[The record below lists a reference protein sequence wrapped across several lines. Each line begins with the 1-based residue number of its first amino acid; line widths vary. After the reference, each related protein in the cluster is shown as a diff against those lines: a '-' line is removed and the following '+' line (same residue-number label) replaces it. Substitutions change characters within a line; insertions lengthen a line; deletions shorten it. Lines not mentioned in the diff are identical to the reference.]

1 MTETGQQTGA
11 AAGQEQPRN
20 QWLEGPFA
28 PADQEVTV
36 YDLKVTGTVPKDLD
50 GRLLR
55 VGPNP
60 VDPENPVTYNW
71 FTGNGMVHG
80 VRIRDGKA
88 EWYRN
93 RFVRDDQVAKSRGSS
108 PLPGPRQLGGGARY
122 VDANVVNTHIFPHV
136 GKTWAFAEAGVLPIE
151 LSYELESMAKC
162 DFGGTLNGSWT
173 GHPHRDPV
181 TGELHGM
188 TYYHGWEHVSY
199 QVIGAGGKVS
209 HAIDVP
215 VHGRPVVHDMA
226 LTQRYA
232 IFLDGPVAYSDELL
246 SQGYTFPFMWGF
258 EYPTRWVLVP
268 RGSTNP
274 ADVISCEVERWA
286 VFHILGAYDLPDG
299 RVALIG
305 PSNARMF
312 VTDRTGPGEAP
323 GILNL
328 YLINPATGKTE
339 VRTLDD
345 RPQEMPRLDDR
356 LVGSKY
362 RYGYFSS
369 RDNGVSTLIKQD
381 LDNAVSESY
390 AYGPGR
396 FGMEAVFVPRTAES
410 AEDDGWLMTYVTDMR
425 TRTSEIVILHSQDLA
440 AGPVAVIHIPH
451 RVPIGFHGN
460 WVPDSE
466 LEQQRKAAGL

>member
-1 MTETGQQTGA
+1 MTETHVRSGP
-11 AAGQEQPRN
+11 AGPAPEFRN

-28 PADQEVTV
+28 PVDQEVTV
-36 YDLKVTGTVPKDLD
+36 HDLKVTGTIPAGLD

-93 RFVRDDQVAKSRGSS
+93 RFIRDDEVARSRGLD
-108 PLPGPRQLGGGARY
+108 PLPGPSQLGGGAGY
-122 VDANVVNTHIFPHV
+122 VADNVVNTHIFPHA
-136 GKTWAFAEAGVLPIE
+136 GKTWAFAEAGVLPVE
-151 LSYELESMAKC
+151 LSYELECLAKS
-162 DFGGTLNGSWT
+162 DFGGSLNGSWT
-173 GHPHRDPV
+173 GRPHRDPH

-188 TYYHGWEHVSY
+188 TYYHGWDYVSY
-199 QVIGAGGKVS
+199 QVLDTAGKIRRTV
-209 HAIDVP
+209 DVP
-215 VHGRPVVHDMA
+215 VHGRPVIHDMA
-226 LTQRYA
+226 LTERYA

-246 SQGYTFPFMWGF
+246 AQGYDFPFMWGF

-268 RGSTNP
+268 RDGVP
-274 ADVISCEVERWA
+274 GDVVSCEVERWA
-286 VFHILGAYDLPDG
+286 VFHILGAYDMPDG

-305 PSNARMF
+305 PSNSRMF
-312 VTDRTGPGEAP
+312 VTDRTGPGEVP
-323 GILNL
+323 GKLNL
-328 YLINPATGKTE
+328 YLIDPATGKTE
-339 VRTLDD
+339 VKTLDD

-356 LVGSKY
+356 LTGGKF

-369 RDNGVSTLIKQD
+369 RDQGVSTLIKQD
-381 LDNAVSESY
+381 LDAKTNESY

-396 FGMEAVFVPRTAES
+396 FGMEAVFVPRTPDS
-410 AEDDGWLMTYVTDMR
+410 AEDDGWLMTYVSDMT
-425 TRTSEIVILHSQDLA
+425 TRTSEVVILHAQDLQ
-440 AGPVAVIHIPH
+440 AGPVATVHIPH

-460 WVPDSE
+460 WIPDSE
-466 LEQQRKAAGL
+466 LEEQRKVLGL